1 MKLLLDFL
9 PLLLFFGT
17 FKYAERHAEAS
28 AQFATEHFG
37 FLVSGGVVGV
47 NEGPVLLATLVVIV
61 ATMAQVAWMLARGQK
76 VHAMLWVSLAL
87 VTVLGAATVWFHN
100 ETFIKWK
107 PSALYWAMGLAFW
120 VSQAFLGKSLPQK
133 LMGSEIDLPASVWR
147 RLGFAWIAFFGLM
160 GLANLYVAYSYSI
173 STWAS
178 FKVFGLTGLL
188 LVFALGQGLYVA
200 RHIKPEPEDS
210 KAAGQASGR
219 P

>member
-1 MKLLLDFL
+1 MTRVHTLSDPRKTHS
-9 PLLLFFGT
+9 P
-17 FKYAERHAEAS
+17 S
-28 AQFATEHFG
+28 A
-37 FLVSGGVVGV
+37 
-47 NEGPVLLATLVVIV
+47 
-61 ATMAQVAWMLARGQK
+61 LARGQK

-120 VSQAFLGKSLPQK
+120 ISQAFLGKSLPQK
-133 LMGSEIDLPASVWR
+133 LMGGEIDLPASVWR

-188 LVFALGQGLYVA
+188 LVFALGQALYVA

-210 KAAGQASGR
+210 KAAGR

>member
-17 FKYAERHAEAS
+17 FKYAERHAESA

-61 ATMAQVAWMLARGQK
+61 ATIAQVTWMVATGRK
-76 VHAMLWVSLAL
+76 VHVMLWVSLAL

-107 PSALYWAMGLAFW
+107 PSALYWAMAAAFW
-120 VSQAFLGKSLPQK
+120 ISQAFFGKSLPQK
-133 LMGSEIDLPASVWR
+133 LMGAEIDLPTQVWR
-147 RLGFAWIAFFGLM
+147 RLGYAWIAFFVLM
-160 GLANLYVAYSYSI
+160 GVANIYVAYAFSL

-178 FKVFGLTGLL
+178 FKVFGLTAML
-188 LVFALGQGLYVA
+188 LVFALAQGIYLA
-200 RHIKPEPEDS
+200 RHIKPDADEATTASQP
-210 KAAGQASGR
+210 SGR
-219 P
+219 S

>member
-1 MKLLLDFL
+1 
-9 PLLLFFGT
+9 
-17 FKYAERHAEAS
+17 
-28 AQFATEHFG
+28 
-37 FLVSGGVVGV
+37 
-47 NEGPVLLATLVVIV
+47 
-61 ATMAQVAWMLARGQK
+61 MLARGQK

-120 VSQAFLGKSLPQK
+120 ISQAFLGKSLPQK

-160 GLANLYVAYSYSI
+160 GHANLYVAYSYSI

>member
-17 FKYAERHAEAS
+17 FKYAERHAEAA

-61 ATMAQVAWMLARGQK
+61 ATIAQVGWMVATGKK

-107 PSALYWAMGLAFW
+107 PSALYWAMAVAFW
-120 VSQAFLGKSLPQK
+120 VSQAFFGKSLPQK
-133 LMGSEIDLPASVWR
+133 LMGGEIDLPAIVWR
-147 RLGFAWIAFFGLM
+147 RLGFAWIAFFVFM
-160 GLANLYVAYSYSI
+160 GLANIYVAYAFSL

-178 FKVFGLTGLL
+178 FKVFGLTALL
-188 LVFALGQGLYVA
+188 LVFALAQGIYVA
-200 RHIKPEPEDS
+200 RHMKPDAEEA
-210 KAAGQASGR
+210 KASGQS
-219 P
+219 